1 MDVVVRGIKAIGWQ
15 KMFVEM
21 FKNLE
26 PNDKFI
32 IKASRQKGKSTIL
45 CQGLLYYAINNKGS
59 ISYFISPTNNQ
70 CRKQFNDIKRGIEKS
85 GLVKKM
91 NESTCEIVFTNG
103 SQINFRSAESGDNLR
118 GNTVKGSALF
128 IDEAAFIKDDTI
140 SLLLPYV
147 TVNKCPIIM
156 CSTPRKKRGTF
167 YRYYSKA
174 LIGTKGYKYIDV
186 NDFDNS
192 YFITEEQIED
202 YRSIMTPEKF
212 KNEILGLFSDDS
224 EGVFGDYKSVFYEP
238 EDKEPVYVG
247 IDWSAEG
254 IDSTIAVGFNRKFEM
269 CMLWKDSGKRDLTDR
284 LNELATLLNSHHN
297 IRKIVVEKNS
307 IGAVYASMLKRAY
320 KGNGIIEEFVTT
332 NDSKRDIIET
342 LVAKIGKR
350 EITLLP
356 DKELDYQ
363 FSIFESTQSATGKVV
378 YKANENVQDSHDD
391 IPLATAFAVRGFASG
406 AGTYMIRGQR
416 HK

>member
-1 MDVVVRGIKAIGWQ
+1 MITVRGIEAIGWQ
-15 KMFVEM
+15 KRFVEV

-45 CQGLLYYAINNKGS
+45 CQGLLFYAINNVGS
-59 ISYFISPTNNQ
+59 VSYFISPTNNQ

-91 NESTCEIVFTNG
+91 NESTCEIVFNNG

-118 GNTVKGSALF
+118 GNTVKNAALF

-140 SLLLPYV
+140 ALLLPYV

-167 YRYYSKA
+167 YQYYSKA
-174 LIGTKGYKYIDV
+174 VAGDKGYKYIDV

-192 YFITEEQIED
+192 FFITQEQIDD
-202 YRSIMTPEKF
+202 YKAIMTPERF

-238 EDKEPVYVG
+238 IDKDPVYIG

-254 IDSTIAVGFNRKFEM
+254 SDSTIVVGFNKNFEM
-269 CMLWKDSGKRDLTDR
+269 CLLWKDSGKRELTER
-284 LNELATLLNSHHN
+284 LKEIGILLNSHPT
-297 IRKIVVEKNS
+297 IRKIIVEKNS
-307 IGAVYASMLKRAY
+307 IGAVYASMLRKVYRGSA
-320 KGNGIIEEFVTT
+320 IIEEFVTT
-332 NDSKRDIIET
+332 NDSKREIIET

-363 FSIFESTQSATGKVV
+363 FSIFESTQSATGKIV
-378 YKANENVQDSHDD
+378 YKANESVQDSHDD
-391 IPLATAFAVRGFASG
+391 IPLATAFAVRGFSSG
-406 AGTYMIRGQR
+406 AGTYMIRGQKHR
-416 HK
+416 